1 MKAIVTIKLKNVVLD
16 PQGQAVLKSLE
27 KLDYDF
33 VTDVRVGK
41 VIELEFEKVR
51 KYEE

>member
-1 MKAIVTIKLKNVVLD
+1 
-16 PQGQAVLKSLE
+16 
-27 KLDYDF
+27 

-51 KYEE
+51 KYEDKIRELTEKLLINPIIEEYEIEFIGDK